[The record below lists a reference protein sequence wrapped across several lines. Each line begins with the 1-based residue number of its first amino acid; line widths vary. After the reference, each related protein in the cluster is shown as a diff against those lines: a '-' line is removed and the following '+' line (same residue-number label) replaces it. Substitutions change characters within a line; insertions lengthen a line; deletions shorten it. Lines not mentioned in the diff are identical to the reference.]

1 MAPDRDDAS
10 NRPGGR
16 GSSAVAAGI
25 ALSRLSGLLRESL
38 LRSVLALGPA
48 ADAFAAALRIP
59 NLLQNLLGEG
69 SLSASFIPVYS
80 RLLGEGRDDEAGRV
94 AGAVAGLLAALA
106 GGLVVVSILAA
117 RPLAILLAPG
127 FEGRRLDLTVDL
139 LRITTGG
146 LGLLVLS
153 AWCLGV
159 LNSHGR
165 FFLPYVAPVLWNAA
179 QVAVL
184 AAAAFGDWSPR
195 GAAIAL
201 AWGLVAGGAL
211 QFGVQAVAVWRLA
224 PDLRPSFGRGNAAVA
239 DVRRRFG
246 PAVLGRGVLQLSGY
260 LDLVLASLLV
270 TGAVAG
276 LLSAQM
282 LYALPVAL
290 FATSVAV
297 AELPE
302 MSRLAS
308 ASGLADRAL
317 AARRRTAFFVAFC
330 TVAYLVLGESI
341 VGALFGWGAFDADDT
356 RAVALVLAAYSLGLP
371 AVASSRIFQNT
382 LYAVGD
388 TSGPARIAAAR
399 VGLAAVVGI
408 ALMFPLDRVA
418 AHGGA
423 LLTLDGVGWFGPLNA
438 GIRTGSPD
446 PHLGAVGLALGSA
459 CAAWLELALL
469 SRRCRR
475 SVDGTSGPTAVMS
488 RLAPAT
494 GAAVVVALGVRWA
507 TDGLPAIAAAPIGLA
522 VAGCTYVLV
531 ASATGVDEADLVIG
545 PLRRRLRR

>member
-399 VGLAAVVGI
+399 VGLAAVEGI

>member
-1 MAPDRDDAS
+1 M
-10 NRPGGR
+10 
-16 GSSAVAAGI
+16 
-25 ALSRLSGLLRESL
+25 
-38 LRSVLALGPA
+38 
-48 ADAFAAALRIP
+48 
-59 NLLQNLLGEG
+59 
-69 SLSASFIPVYS
+69 
-80 RLLGEGRDDEAGRV
+80 
-94 AGAVAGLLAALA
+94 
-106 GGLVVVSILAA
+106 
-117 RPLAILLAPG
+117 
-127 FEGRRLDLTVDL
+127 
-139 LRITTGG
+139 
-146 LGLLVLS
+146 
-153 AWCLGV
+153 
-159 LNSHGR
+159 
-165 FFLPYVAPVLWNAA
+165 
-179 QVAVL
+179 
-184 AAAAFGDWSPR
+184 
-195 GAAIAL
+195 
-201 AWGLVAGGAL
+201 
-211 QFGVQAVAVWRLA
+211 
-224 PDLRPSFGRGNAAVA
+224 
-239 DVRRRFG
+239 
-246 PAVLGRGVLQLSGY
+246 
-260 LDLVLASLLV
+260 
-270 TGAVAG
+270 
-276 LLSAQM
+276 
-282 LYALPVAL
+282 
-290 FATSVAV
+290 
-297 AELPE
+297 
-302 MSRLAS
+302 
-308 ASGLADRAL
+308 
-317 AARRRTAFFVAFC
+317 AFC

-408 ALMFPLDRVA
+408 ALMFPLDRIA

-545 PLRRRLRR
+545 PLRRHLRR

>member
-1 MAPDRDDAS
+1 MAPDRNDAS

-117 RPLAILLAPG
+117 RPLAVLLAPG

-179 QVAVL
+179 QVTVL
-184 AAAAFGDWSPR
+184 AVAAFGDWSPR

-302 MSRLAS
+302 MSRL

-494 GAAVVVALGVRWA
+494 GTAMVVALGVRWA

-531 ASATGVDEADLVIG
+531 ASATGVDEANLVIG

>member
-1 MAPDRDDAS
+1 MAPDRNDAS

-117 RPLAILLAPG
+117 RPLAVLLAPG

-308 ASGLADRAL
+308 GLADRAL

-371 AVASSRIFQNT
+371 AVASSKIFQNT

-408 ALMFPLDRVA
+408 ALMFPLDRIA

-531 ASATGVDEADLVIG
+531 ASATGVDEANLVIG

>member
-1 MAPDRDDAS
+1 MAPDRNDAS

-117 RPLAILLAPG
+117 RPLAVLLAPG

-179 QVAVL
+179 QVMVL
-184 AAAAFGDWSPR
+184 AVAAFGDWSPR

-308 ASGLADRAL
+308 GLADRAL

-408 ALMFPLDRVA
+408 ALMFPLDRIA

>member
-1 MAPDRDDAS
+1 MAPDRNDAS

-117 RPLAILLAPG
+117 RPLAVLLAPG

-179 QVAVL
+179 QVMVL
-184 AAAAFGDWSPR
+184 AVAAFGDWSPR

-302 MSRLAS
+302 MSRL

-531 ASATGVDEADLVIG
+531 ASATGVDEANLVIG

>member
-117 RPLAILLAPG
+117 RPLAVLLAPG

-179 QVAVL
+179 QVMILAV
-184 AAAAFGDWSPR
+184 AAFGDWSPR

-308 ASGLADRAL
+308 GLADRAL

-408 ALMFPLDRVA
+408 ALMFPLDRIA

>member
-1 MAPDRDDAS
+1 MAPDRNDAS
-10 NRPGGR
+10 DRLGGR

-117 RPLAILLAPG
+117 RPLAVLLAPG

-195 GAAIAL
+195 EAAIAL

-211 QFGVQAVAVWRLA
+211 QFGAHSSAVLRLA

-438 GIRTGSPD
+438 SIRTGSPD

-475 SVDGTSGPTAVMS
+475 SVDGTSGPTAVIS

-531 ASATGVDEADLVIG
+531 ASATDVDEADLVIG

>member
-117 RPLAILLAPG
+117 RPLAVLLAPG

-408 ALMFPLDRVA
+408 ALMFPLDRIA